1 LQPRPVVGIRFRPV
15 AALLRLRSTYW
26 FLPSLVTAGA
36 AAFAA
41 GLIAIDTHFPA
52 EAGWLDWSYGG
63 GADGARAVLVAVAG
77 STMTVVSVT
86 FSVMVVA
93 LTVSSQHF
101 GPRLL
106 SSFMRDS
113 SAQLMLG
120 TFTGT
125 FVYCLVVLRTVHG
138 DGGDQYVRFV
148 PSVAIT
154 GALALALVSVG
165 VLIYYVHHI
174 AQAMQVSEITASVA
188 RELERTVD
196 RMYPERI
203 GHGTTAEAAA
213 MPQATGE
220 AVPVPAARSG
230 YVREIDTSRLVA
242 VASRGDLVVRVL
254 ARPGTFVI
262 EGRRLASIYPA
273 GAAAHAA
280 ARRLSEAFA
289 IGNERSPQQDVAF
302 GIQQLVEV
310 VLRGLSPGV
319 NEPFTAMTAL
329 DRLGQAL
336 TRLAVR
342 ARPSGIRADDA
353 GRVRVLAQP
362 YAFADLLRLAFD
374 VHAFGVEPSP
384 AVRAHLREVL
394 VRVEEA
400 CARPDDRIAVREL
413 ITTLDGAPDAAV
425 RIP

>member
-1 LQPRPVVGIRFRPV
+1 MDRWLHPV
-15 AALLRLRSTYW
+15 AALLRLRFTYW
-26 FLPSLVTAGA
+26 FLPTVVTAA
-36 AAFAA
+36 AAALAA
-41 GLIAIDTHFPA
+41 VLLALDTHVPA
-52 EAGWLDWSYGG
+52 AAGWLDWSYGG
-63 GADGARAVLVAVAG
+63 GADGARAMLVAVAG

-106 SSFMRDS
+106 NSFMRDR

-138 DGGDQYVRFV
+138 DGGERYVRFV

-154 GALALALVSVG
+154 GAVALALVSVS

-188 RELERTVD
+188 RELERTID
-196 RMYPERI
+196 RMYPDRI
-203 GHGTTAEAAA
+203 GRGI
-213 MPQATGE
+213 
-220 AVPVPAARSG
+220 AVEPSAVPAAGDAVPITAHDSG
-230 YVREIDTSRLVA
+230 YVQEIDARQLVN
-242 VASRGDLVVRVL
+242 VASDKDVVVRVV
-254 ARPGTFVI
+254 ARPGTFVV
-262 EGRRLASIYPA
+262 EGSRLALIQPA
-273 GAAAHAA
+273 GVPARTA
-280 ARRLSEAFA
+280 ARRLVSAFV
-289 IGNERSPQQDVAF
+289 IGNERSTQQDAAF

-336 TRLAVR
+336 ARLATR
-342 ARPSGIRADDA
+342 EMPSALRTDRA
-353 GRVRVLAQP
+353 GRVRVVAPP
-362 YAFADLLRLAFD
+362 YAFAELLRLAFD
-374 VHAFGVEPSP
+374 LRTFGVSPSA
-384 AVRAHLREVL
+384 AVLDHLKGVL
-394 VRVEEA
+394 AGLEGA
-400 CARPDDRIAVREL
+400 CERPEDR
-413 ITTLDGAPDAAV
+413 AAV
-425 RIP
+425 RDLLAALDLPLEGARLPG